1 MNRTVSKRLSA
12 NKKKELNEKLK
23 ANNLSLPVDKYNLYL
38 LPDSK
43 VCFDGVVS
51 DLFVLKA
58 KTIDLIQAKFNI
70 THDIDVYFN
79 TDSVEFYPL
88 NQGSF
93 FYNDT
98 VGYNELVRLL

>member
-1 MNRTVSKRLSA
+1 MLS
-12 NKKKELNEKLK
+12 NKKKKELNEKLK
-23 ANNLSLPVDKYNLYL
+23 ANNLSLPVDKYSLYL

-79 TDSVEFYPL
+79 TDSVEFYPI
-88 NQGSF
+88 NQPSF
-93 FYNDT
+93 FYNET
-98 VGYNELVRLL
+98 VSCAELIRLL